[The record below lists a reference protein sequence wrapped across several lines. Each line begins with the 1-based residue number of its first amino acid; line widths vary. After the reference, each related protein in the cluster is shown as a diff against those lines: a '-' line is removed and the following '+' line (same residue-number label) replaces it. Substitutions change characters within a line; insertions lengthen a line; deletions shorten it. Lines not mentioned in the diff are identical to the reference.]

1 MGNSN
6 TVDRSMLSTGDH
18 IYSYRNAHLDSHHG
32 IHVGDNSVIHYI
44 CESQSKKGCENC
56 GYNPRRQRGVVK
68 TCLDCFLKGHTLY
81 RQPVIVV
88 RRATKLLNDSKN
100 GLGARHHAMFEDK
113 CVCFA
118 VFCKTGSS
126 ASAQAVANNSFS
138 IEMSLDALRALQ
150 ELESVISVLFSQ
162 QNNYFPSTSSA
173 ADGMTN
179 VGSTYNPIGDTGGAV
194 SSGHAVAA
202 VSNYEVAG
210 GMNDVAGG
218 QYDEFGDYADGG
230 DEDYYDDDG
239 DADCYLDDW

>member
-6 TVDRSMLSTGDH
+6 TVYRSMLSTGDH
-18 IYSYRNAHLDSHHG
+18 IYSCRNAHLDSHHARSG
-32 IHVGDNSVIHYI
+32 EDLSGLLPQRPHPLPVSVQRLHIPLCLSNSDTR
-44 CESQSKKGCENC
+44 
-56 GYNPRRQRGVVK
+56 YN
-68 TCLDCFLKGHTLY
+68 GHCS
-81 RQPVIVV
+81 QPVVVV

-150 ELESVISVLFSQ
+150 ELDSVISVLFSQ
-162 QNNYFPSTSSA
+162 QNNYFPSTSLA

-230 DEDYYDDDG
+230 DEDYYEDDG
-239 DADCYLDDW
+239 DADCYLDDWYL

>member
-1 MGNSN
+1 M
-6 TVDRSMLSTGDH
+6 
-18 IYSYRNAHLDSHHG
+18 
-32 IHVGDNSVIHYI
+32 
-44 CESQSKKGCENC
+44 
-56 GYNPRRQRGVVK
+56 
-68 TCLDCFLKGHTLY
+68 
-81 RQPVIVV
+81 
-88 RRATKLLNDSKN
+88 
-100 GLGARHHAMFEDK
+100 
-113 CVCFA
+113 CFA

-126 ASAQAVANNSFS
+126 ASAQAVANNSCS

-150 ELESVISVLFSQ
+150 ELESVISGLLSQ

-218 QYDEFGDYADGG
+218 QMNLKTTLMVEMKTIMTMMKMRTVIWMIGIN
-230 DEDYYDDDG
+230 EDM
-239 DADCYLDDW
+239 L